1 MSIRNTVEAII
12 LKDTIKKFIVVFM
25 VIFLLLF
32 VACQPTTEYQTLELP
47 HDYLNLC
54 DPIAEP
60 QEPETS
66 LEPCN
71 LLETAE
77 PDETILYQPPTQAS
91 AFVEYWLQQLTLEEK
106 IGQLIMPRL
115 PWQTTAVNASLQQ
128 WLDTIPFGGFI
139 LFGDNVE
146 SVLQVQALTQ
156 DLQAQARLPLFIS
169 TDEEGGRVS
178 RVGRLFD
185 GGPTPA
191 AFEIGQAQ
199 DVSVILEGME
209 EIIPFAY
216 EVGHINAQRLLS
228 LGINM
233 NFAPVADVWS
243 NPANAVIGNRAFG
256 HTADLVSPNVTATVA
271 GLQNGGVYATLKHF
285 PGHGDT
291 YEDSH
296 YQLAFHNHGIDRF
309 WEVEALPFIS
319 GINAGAAAVMTGHIS
334 TPQIGGHTAL
344 LPWMEPWIESGNLP
358 ATFSDFWLQNILRGR
373 LGFTGLI
380 ITDGLEMRALTDHF
394 TCGQIAL
401 GAFLAG
407 ADILLIPANPAE
419 AFQALLDGYH
429 QGYFDM
435 ERLDESVRRILQL
448 KEWLQ

>member
-1 MSIRNTVEAII
+1 MGIFAG
-12 LKDTIKKFIVVFM
+12 
-25 VIFLLLF
+25 VIEGVINMKRLF
-32 VACQPTTEYQTLELP
+32 VFAFAVMLLALAGCNGRSDTAPAYPQDYMLAEVAATTTENPVT
-47 HDYLNLC
+47 
-54 DPIAEP
+54 
-60 QEPETS
+60 PEDI
-66 LEPCN
+66 PVP
-71 LLETAE
+71 E
-77 PDETILYQPPTQAS
+77 PDEPTPYEPQPLYS
-91 AFVEYWLQQLTLEEK
+91 AFVEYWLAQLTPEEK

-115 PWQTTAVNASLQQ
+115 PWQTTAVNASLQP
-128 WLDTIPFGGFI
+128 WLDAIPFGGFI
-139 LFGDNVE
+139 LFSDNVE
-146 SVLQVQALTQ
+146 SVPQAQALIR
-156 DLQAQARLPLFIS
+156 DLQAQVRLPLFIS

-185 GGPTPA
+185 GAAPA
-191 AFEIGQAQ
+191 AFEIGQV
-199 DVSVILEGME
+199 DDLH
-209 EIIPFAY
+209 FAY
-216 EVGHINAQRLLS
+216 MTGHRNAEKLYT

-256 HTADLVSPNVTATVA
+256 HTAQEVGPHVAATVH
-271 GLQNGGVYATLKHF
+271 GLQNGGVFATLKHF

-319 GINAGAAAVMTGHIS
+319 GIEMGASAVMTGHIS

-344 LPWMEPWIESGNLP
+344 LPWMQPWIDSGNLP
-358 ATFSDFWLQNILRGR
+358 ATFSDFWLQTILRGE
-373 LGFTGLI
+373 LGFEGLI

-407 ADILLIPANPAE
+407 ADILLIPANPVE
-419 AFQALLDGYH
+419 AFQALLDGYYA
-429 QGYFDM
+429 GYFDT
-435 ERLDESVRRILQL
+435 ERLDASVRRILQM
-448 KEWLQ
+448 KEQLQ